1 MQARTPV
8 LSCPGPERWDRPFH
22 RKRPGLTR
30 GAGRHKGDA
39 VILITDDLTPIR
51 RAARPPQA
59 AGRLFR
65 AGGGAFRQFLVEQA
79 LVEFGH
85 RLTLEFVAFVEKGQ
99 AEGIAHIVEDARVLC
114 P

>member
-51 RAARPPQA
+51 
-59 AGRLFR
+59 
-65 AGGGAFRQFLVEQA
+65 
-79 LVEFGH
+79 
-85 RLTLEFVAFVEKGQ
+85 
-99 AEGIAHIVEDARVLC
+99 
-114 P
+114 